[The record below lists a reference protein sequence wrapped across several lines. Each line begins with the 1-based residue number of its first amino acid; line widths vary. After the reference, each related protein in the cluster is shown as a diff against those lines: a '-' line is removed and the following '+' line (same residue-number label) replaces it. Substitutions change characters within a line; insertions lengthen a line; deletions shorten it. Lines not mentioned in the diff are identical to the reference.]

1 MDVYYYELGDWEFNL
16 KIKFM
21 GTFRLWLNA
30 IGRIIRYIA
39 GGLWMF
45 IKGVWYVLIT
55 LAVWL
60 MFEMVIRIFIVTG
73 AIDVWPYGSIFGVV
87 GVLPELIEG
96 FM

>member
-1 MDVYYYELGDWEFNL
+1 
-16 KIKFM
+16 M

-45 IKGVWYVLIT
+45 IKGAWYVLIT

-60 MFEMVIRIFIVTG
+60 MFEMVIRIFIVTE
-73 AIDVWPYGSIFGVV
+73 AFDVWPYGSIFGVV
-87 GVLPELIEG
+87 GVLSELIEG

>member
-1 MDVYYYELGDWEFNL
+1 
-16 KIKFM
+16 
-21 GTFRLWLNA
+21 
-30 IGRIIRYIA
+30 
-39 GGLWMF
+39 MF

-60 MFEMVIRIFIVTG
+60 ILEMVIRIFIVTG

>member
-45 IKGVWYVLIT
+45 IKGAWYVLIT

-87 GVLPELIEG
+87 GVLPVLIEG

>member
-45 IKGVWYVLIT
+45 IKGAWYVLIT

-60 MFEMVIRIFIVTG
+60 MFEMVIRIFIVTE
-73 AIDVWPYGSIFGVV
+73 AFDVWPYGSIFGVV
-87 GVLPELIEG
+87 GVLSELIEG

>member
-45 IKGVWYVLIT
+45 IKGGLVCVNHVGCL
-55 LAVWL
+55 V
-60 MFEMVIRIFIVTG
+60 
-73 AIDVWPYGSIFGVV
+73 DV
-87 GVLPELIEG
+87 
-96 FM
+96 